1 MCGTGSPLWLENR
14 IMPFVFEIRDEAL
27 LMTDQLDL
35 ANPDACFQF
44 NEDSFVCEKSQ
55 IFSAFFKNGQE

>member
-1 MCGTGSPLWLENR
+1 
-14 IMPFVFEIRDEAL
+14 MPFVFEIRDEAL